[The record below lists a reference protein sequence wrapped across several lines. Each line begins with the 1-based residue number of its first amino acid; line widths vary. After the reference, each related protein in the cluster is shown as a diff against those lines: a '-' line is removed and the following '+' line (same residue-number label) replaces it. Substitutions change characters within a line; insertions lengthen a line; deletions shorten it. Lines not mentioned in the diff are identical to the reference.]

1 MLVYEV
7 SLGTAG
13 LHNSVHFFPLK
24 IDLIELQIQSSW
36 QTHGAALTLMY
47 RLKQK

>member
-13 LHNSVHFFPLK
+13 LHSIRGAHFFPLK
-24 IDLIELQIQSSW
+24 IARMELSNSE
-36 QTHGAALTLMY
+36 
-47 RLKQK
+47 

>member
-13 LHNSVHFFPLK
+13 LHSRVHSFPLK
-24 IDLIELQIQSSW
+24 IALMELSNSE
-36 QTHGAALTLMY
+36 
-47 RLKQK
+47 